1 LANPLTEVQ
10 RISDELTTKCGVPK
24 PPRTLEQIDVDKFV
38 DPSLQHNKKER
49 EEEDTGKAVIADHDG
64 CIVREYE
71 STEAVASDSYAR
83 EHGLYVKAMKIYCDF
98 QSGAALKDDYEWWPV
113 LG

>member
-1 LANPLTEVQ
+1 VGSSNEAVLANPLTEVQ

-49 EEEDTGKAVIADHDG
+49 EREEKDAGKAVIADHDG

-71 STEAVASDSYAR
+71 STEAVASDSDAQ
-83 EHGLYVKAMKIYCDF
+83 EHGL
-98 QSGAALKDDYEWWPV
+98 
-113 LG
+113 